1 MPYRSSKI
9 THMFRNF
16 FEILGGVKLVICL
29 NPAASEFNENLDVL
43 NFAEAAQAIV
53 CKREVK
59 EDIQEDFEARER
71 DAANARA
78 KKNKRKT
85 IFQPWEVNEDVSLQF
100 SDYFIKNIFFVK
112 LFFDAKLLFRI
123 YR

>member
-1 MPYRSSKI
+1 
-9 THMFRNF
+9 MFRNF

-53 CKREVK
+53 CKREIK
-59 EDIQEDFEARER
+59 EDIQEDFEAREK

-85 IFQPWEVNEDVSLQF
+85 IFQPWEVNEDVSLLF
-100 SDYFIKNIFFVK
+100 IYLIFYNNYFFFYEIISRRE
-112 LFFDAKLLFRI
+112 ALFRA
-123 YR
+123 YC

>member
-1 MPYRSSKI
+1 
-9 THMFRNF
+9 MFRNF

-53 CKREVK
+53 CKREIK
-59 EDIQEDFEARER
+59 EDIQEDFEAREK

-100 SDYFIKNIFFVK
+100 SNFFLKIIIFVL
-112 LFFDAKLLFRI
+112 LFFDVKLYFALI
-123 YR
+123 AQIKKITV

>member
-1 MPYRSSKI
+1 
-9 THMFRNF
+9 MFRNF